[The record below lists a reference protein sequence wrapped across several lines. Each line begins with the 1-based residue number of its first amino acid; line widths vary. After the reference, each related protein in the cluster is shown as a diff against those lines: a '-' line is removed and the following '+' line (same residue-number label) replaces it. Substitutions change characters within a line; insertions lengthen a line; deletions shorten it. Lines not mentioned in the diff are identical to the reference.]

1 MHIGIAGKVGE
12 VLRSKDRTRRSE
24 KEVQSMRL
32 LRKRRKR
39 RTNTAFRMRAK

>member
-32 LRKRRKR
+32 LRKRR
-39 RTNTAFRMRAK
+39 TNTAFRMRAK